1 MAAVMAAGMVA
12 PLAMALATSVR
23 PKLFTEPERE
33 NGKAAWLLGASFI
46 SEGAIP
52 FAAAD
57 PFRVIASSVVGSAVT
72 GAIAMATGV
81 TSRAPHGGIWVLPLI
96 GNFLMFVVALVI
108 GVLVMA
114 AIVLFLKQRDHSRG
128 GRGLSRPRG
137 TPTCQPHENPTRRTT
152 LMAQRTVTIA
162 SSVGL
167 HARPAALF
175 VEAVNETGLEVEI
188 GRPGDDA
195 VDASSILG
203 VMALGAK
210 HGEEVVLTA
219 DGDGAEEALDGLV
232 ALLSRD
238 LDAE

>member
-1 MAAVMAAGMVA
+1 
-12 PLAMALATSVR
+12 
-23 PKLFTEPERE
+23 
-33 NGKAAWLLGASFI
+33 
-46 SEGAIP
+46 
-52 FAAAD
+52 
-57 PFRVIASSVVGSAVT
+57 
-72 GAIAMATGV
+72 
-81 TSRAPHGGIWVLPLI
+81 
-96 GNFLMFVVALVI
+96 
-108 GVLVMA
+108 
-114 AIVLFLKQRDHSRG
+114 
-128 GRGLSRPRG
+128 
-137 TPTCQPHENPTRRTT
+137 
-152 LMAQRTVTIA
+152 MAQRTVTIA

-203 VMALGAK
+203 GMALGAK